1 MTKIAYK
8 AMPANRTATP
18 INERRSEVMVM
29 PHAESTKPVD
39 TTRKTQK
46 ERGKRFPYLVFMK

>member
-1 MTKIAYK
+1 
-8 AMPANRTATP
+8 
-18 INERRSEVMVM
+18 MVM